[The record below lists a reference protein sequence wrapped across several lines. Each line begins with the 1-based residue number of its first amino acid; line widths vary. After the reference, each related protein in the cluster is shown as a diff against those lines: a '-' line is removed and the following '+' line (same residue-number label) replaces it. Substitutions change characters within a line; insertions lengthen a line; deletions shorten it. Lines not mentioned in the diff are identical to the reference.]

1 MHPFG
6 SKVLS
11 GLFIGYY
18 QQPGGLWGGDLLV
31 VDWQELD
38 RAERVAEIPIRRIKA
53 KEVFPQLYN
62 GKYRFPLAE
71 GALRQP
77 QNSVHTHRHARNR
90 YVRSELE
97 WTKPNMSEDI
107 EDESI
112 PLPEESSSAPRRDDD
127 DEEKPEEK
135 ETPKTIQTNSEN
147 STGLRTKTG
156 MREKNNF

>member
-6 SKVLS
+6 SKLLS

-18 QQPGGLWGGDLLV
+18 QQPGGLWGGDLFV

-38 RAERVAEIPIRRIKA
+38 RAERVSEIPIRRIKA

-97 WTKPNMSEDI
+97 WTKPQSEDI

-112 PLPEESSSAPRRDDD
+112 SLPEESSSAPRRDDD

-135 ETPKTIQTNSEN
+135 GDSEDH
-147 STGLRTKTG
+147 TDEF
-156 MREKNNF
+156 REFDWIADEDRHAKEK